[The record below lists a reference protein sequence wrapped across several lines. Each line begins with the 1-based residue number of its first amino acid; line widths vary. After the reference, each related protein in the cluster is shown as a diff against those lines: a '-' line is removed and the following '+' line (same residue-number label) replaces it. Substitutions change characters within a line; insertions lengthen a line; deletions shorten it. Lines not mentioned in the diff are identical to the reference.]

1 MTANII
7 YFTASD
13 IPTTQELAD
22 IDAWNAFAGAYSVTV
37 ANGAKAPG
45 LGLDSEGD
53 PFLSNASF
61 VAGTVPAIYSEIPV
75 ATIADLSGITLDP
88 NQAIITDGDALEF
101 DGATYTFAV
110 EDNVVTSIAVE
121 N

>member
-13 IPTTQELAD
+13 IPTSGELSD

-37 ANGAKAPG
+37 ANGGKAPG

-61 VAGTVPAIYSEIPV
+61 VAGSVPAIYSDIPTV
-75 ATIADLSGITLDP
+75 TIADFAGITLAA
-88 NQAIITDGDALEF
+88 NQVIITDGDELEF

-110 EDNVVTSIAVE
+110 EDNVVIGISVE